1 MIFIGIAALLLIAGI
16 IVFCNFDNAVLFGI
30 GVIAIIIFPFIGT
43 AAISGYEE
51 PIIQA
56 EYELVP
62 VYEPDTY
69 IIEDSKG
76 AVTCKHII
84 ENEHPEAVKTEGLFT
99 YKENAEIVVTEKG
112 SKPIMKK
119 YFTKAKKTIWT
130 FALDC
135 DKVEYVFYVPKEN
148 IEKWQNKH
156 VY

>member
-1 MIFIGIAALLLIAGI
+1 MIFIGIAVVLFIAGLVI
-16 IVFCNFDNAVLFGI
+16 FCNFDNVILFVV
-30 GVIAIIIFPFIGT
+30 GVIAVLILPFVGT

-51 PIIQA
+51 PVIEA

-62 VYEPDTY
+62 VYEPNMY
-69 IIEDSKG
+69 VIEDSKG

-84 ENEHPEAVKTEGLFT
+84 ESEHPEAVKTYGMYT
-99 YKENAEIVVTEKG
+99 YKENAEIVVTEDA

-119 YFTKAKKTIWT
+119 YVTKAKKTIWT

-148 IEKWQNKH
+148 IEEWQNKH